1 MYFLLRTRMSYI
13 AVNDVKSS
21 KSAVPTHYDV

>member
-1 MYFLLRTRMSYI
+1 MRTRMSYI
-13 AVNDVKSS
+13 AVNVVKSS